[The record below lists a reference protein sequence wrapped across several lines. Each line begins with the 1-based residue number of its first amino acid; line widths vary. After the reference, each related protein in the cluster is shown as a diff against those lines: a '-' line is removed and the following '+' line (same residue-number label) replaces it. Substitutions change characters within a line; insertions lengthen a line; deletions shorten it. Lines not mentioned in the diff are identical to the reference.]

1 VALSEKEEK
10 MNHRVASLVRRSLMG
25 TAATGVLT
33 AAALGLAPSAFAD
46 TGGICT
52 PHRAN
57 TATWANC
64 QSIDGR
70 AHWARLIT
78 TCDIPAI
85 GNPRTTTTGKWKLVP
100 AAGSITISGNCTF
113 KAVRATVQWRPY

>member
-1 VALSEKEEK
+1 
-10 MNHRVASLVRRSLMG
+10 MNDRVASLARRALLG

-52 PHRAN
+52 AHRAN

-64 QSIDGR
+64 KSTDRQ

-85 GNPRTTTTGKWKLVP
+85 SNNRTTTGKWKLVP
-100 AAGSITISGNCTF
+100 AGGSLTISGNCTF
-113 KAVRATVQWRPY
+113 KAVSATVQWRPY